1 VEARLVISSFKKSS
15 KRTKSDID
23 SEGIC
28 INLVFFLVVVRF
40 VVGLVV
46 GFLVVVFVVGFLVV
60 VFVVG
65 FLVVVFV
72 VGFLVVVFV
81 VGFLVVVFVVG
92 FLVVVFVVGFLV
104 VVFVVGF
111 LVVVL
116 VVVFVVGFFVV
127 VVLVVVGFLVVV
139 VVVVVVVI
147 VVGCGI
153 SGRVTVGTSVTGDC
167 KTNRATSLFCVRL
180 HELRLYK
187 EINCDITN
195 VIYTYHG
202 NWVEIFMNY
211 KIRYS
216 YVDDSFV
223 SIRCERV

>member
-1 VEARLVISSFKKSS
+1 LSERTISE
-15 KRTKSDID
+15 ID
-23 SEGIC
+23 SR
-28 INLVFFLVVVRF
+28 NLVFFLVVVRF
-40 VVGLVV
+40 VVGL
-46 GFLVVVFVVGFLVV
+46 
-60 VFVVG
+60 
-65 FLVVVFV
+65 
-72 VGFLVVVFV
+72 
-81 VGFLVVVFVVG
+81 VVG

-127 VVLVVVGFLVVV
+127 VVLVVGFLVVV

-153 SGRVTVGTSVTGDC
+153 SGRVTVGMSVTGDC
-167 KTNRATSLFCVRL
+167 KTNRATSLSCVRL

-195 VIYTYHG
+195 VIYAYHG

-216 YVDDSFV
+216 YSDNSCVA
-223 SIRCERV
+223 IRCERV